1 MTPPIF
7 TRRFAGI
14 SLAVMISCACSGLAA
29 PALEAAQQQ
38 APQSSLPRP
47 RAGTEPLADL
57 QQQIEHIRGAFP
69 GEMSVYMKNL
79 KTGDVIALDA
89 DRVMETFS
97 VIKVPIMAEVLRQAE
112 AGTFSLSDR
121 IPLKASDR
129 RLPSGLLYAL
139 DPGLAPTVRDL
150 LTLMIIISDNE
161 ATDVLADKVGRAS
174 VTRTMQQLGFPHT
187 TIEFSDLDWDRLW
200 LGRLDPSYKT
210 ASGDQTI
217 LFPFNRY
224 TDEQVEEAFLHTI
237 YESGIYFGHSTTRE
251 IGELFEK
258 MARRELVSPA
268 ASDLMIEILKK
279 QEVNNRF
286 PKYLAGVVVAH
297 KTGDG
302 QPWLANDAGILW
314 VSSERT
320 EGPGKGTELPGKG
333 TQNDQPIV
341 LVVFTGHHHG
351 PTSSLHDA
359 IARVAAVVVRH
370 YGGHLRPDYRP

>member
-1 MTPPIF
+1 MTPPHPAK
-7 TRRFAGI
+7 RF
-14 SLAVMISCACSGLAA
+14 SRLPLALAISCACISVSA
-29 PALEAAQQQ
+29 PTARAGQQS
-38 APQSSLPRP
+38 APQRTLPRP
-47 RAGTEPLADL
+47 RAGTEPLSAL
-57 QQQIEHIRGAFP
+57 QQQIERIRGALP

-79 KTGDVIALDA
+79 KTGEVIAIDS

-112 AGTFSLSDR
+112 AGAFSLSDR
-121 IPLKASDR
+121 VTLKAADR

-139 DPGLAPTVRDL
+139 DAGLTPTVRDL

-161 ATDVLADKVGRAS
+161 ATDVLADKVGRSS
-174 VTRTMQQLGFPHT
+174 VTRTMLQLGFPHT

-200 LGRLDPSYKT
+200 LARLDPGYKT

-217 LFPFNRY
+217 GFPFDKY
-224 TDEQVEEAFLHTI
+224 SEEQVSQAFGQTI

-258 MARRELVSPA
+258 MARRQLISPA

-286 PKYLAGVVVAH
+286 PKYLADVVMAH

-314 VSSERT
+314 V
-320 EGPGKGTELPGKG
+320 
-333 TQNDQPIV
+333 QDQPIV
-341 LVVFTGHHHG
+341 LVVFTGHHRG

-359 IARVAAVVVRH
+359 IARVAALVVRH
-370 YGGHLRPDYRP
+370 YGGHLKPEYKP

>member
-1 MTPPIF
+1 MASLNLA
-7 TRRFAGI
+7 RRPAA
-14 SLAVMISCACSGLAA
+14 SARVLMISFACIAFAVA
-29 PALEAAQQQ
+29 PLDARQQSEPARQ
-38 APQSSLPRP
+38 LPRP
-47 RAGTEPLADL
+47 RAGAEPLDAL
-57 QQQIEHIRGAFP
+57 GQQIERIRAALP

-79 KTGDVIALDA
+79 KTGEVIALDS

-97 VIKVPIMAEVLRQAE
+97 VVKVPIMAEVLRQAE

-121 IPLKASDR
+121 ITLKVGDR
-129 RLPSGLLYAL
+129 RLPSGLLYSL

-200 LGRLDPSYKT
+200 LSRLDPSYKN

-217 LFPFNRY
+217 LFPFDKY
-224 TDEQVEEAFLHTI
+224 TGQQVEEAFLHTI
-237 YESGIYFGHSTTRE
+237 YDSGIYFGHSTTRE

-258 MARRELVSPA
+258 MARRELISPA

-286 PKYLAGVVVAH
+286 PKYLSDVVMAH

-314 VSSERT
+314 V
-320 EGPGKGTELPGKG
+320 
-333 TQNDQPIV
+333 QQQPIV
-341 LVVFTGHHHG
+341 LVVFTGHHRG
-351 PTSSLHDA
+351 PTSSLHDS
-359 IARVAAVVVRH
+359 IARVAALVVRH
-370 YGGHLRPDYRP
+370 YGGHLKPEYKP